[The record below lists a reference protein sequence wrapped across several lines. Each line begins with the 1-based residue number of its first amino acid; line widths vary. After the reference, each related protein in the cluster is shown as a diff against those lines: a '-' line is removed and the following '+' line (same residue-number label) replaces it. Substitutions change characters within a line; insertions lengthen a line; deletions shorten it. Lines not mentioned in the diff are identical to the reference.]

1 MDKNKPNREGINKA
15 TKISPQIQP
24 DMERT
29 EEVITYIS
37 SYEKEYIINL
47 ANILSK
53 ISINGQKLLPNN
65 EMAEFLRVCINY
77 TCTIYMTQI
86 FPDSSIVT
94 KLPDRDSIK
103 EFMAFRKKYM
113 NFPIDAQLT
122 QLREMGIVKQKEQ
135 SQAGKAATTS
145 TKSS

>member
-1 MDKNKPNREGINKA
+1 MDKKKPNREGINKD

-24 DMERT
+24 DMNMERT

-37 SYEKEYIINL
+37 YYEKEYIINL

-53 ISINGQKLLPNN
+53 ISINGQKLLASSDI
-65 EMAEFLRVCINY
+65 AEFLRVCINY

-94 KLPDRDSIK
+94 KLPDRDSVK

-113 NFPIDAQLT
+113 NFPIDAQLN

-135 SQAGKAATTS
+135 SQANKTTS
-145 TKSS
+145 TKSA